1 MNIAYTIGLKTG
13 ETDLL
18 LAHFADRLA
27 EMGVRTCG
35 TVQINTER
43 PDCHACDMDVRV
55 LPGGPDICIS
65 QSLGKHASGCRL
77 DPDALEQAVT
87 IATRRLA
94 EGADILII
102 NKFGK
107 HEANGRGF
115 RELIAEALANDVAV
129 IVGTNKLNEEAFL
142 EFTGREATLIRP
154 DLELLMDWFDKVCQ
168 NDPMLSTA

>member
-1 MNIAYTIGLKTG
+1 MSIAYTIGLKTG